1 MSENFQHSSNS
12 ASIQHPNSLSLRRS
26 GGGGGAS
33 GSGSGG
39 IGMASS
45 GTVSAPSTAPILSI
59 ACPFMQPFGG
69 GSSSKH
75 SPEIDPFNR
84 NETQKKVSLF
94 L

>member
-1 MSENFQHSSNS
+1 MSENNQHSSNS
-12 ASIQHPNSLSLRRS
+12 ASIQHPNSLPLRRS
-26 GGGGGAS
+26 GGG
-33 GSGSGG
+33 SGG
-39 IGMASS
+39 IGMPSS

-59 ACPFMQPFGG
+59 VCPFMQPFG

-75 SPEIDPFNR
+75 SPESDPFNR